1 MMMPVSASHCGGC
14 GGLRRGNHASLAG
27 DAAIMLDAAVALEI
41 EYRLLAENRRVEI
54 AVRGDELVALGCRLR
69 DDLAVWVDEMRDTTI
84 CLLSAFWDEEAL
96 CDRTATAI
104 ADGKVVGWF
113 WAAWTQRARHLP
125 LCTGKPFPPGKD
137 IA

>member
-1 MMMPVSASHCGGC
+1 MLNAPVT
-14 GGLRRGNHASLAG
+14 
-27 DAAIMLDAAVALEI
+27 LEI
-41 EYRLLAENRRVEI
+41 EYRLHAEDGRVEI
-54 AVRGDELVALGCRLR
+54 AVRRDELVAFGCRLR
-69 DDLAVWVDEMRDTTI
+69 DDLAVRVDEMRDTTI